1 MPDSQYI
8 KSEPF
13 GEVLA
18 AQVLQEK
25 ITDRECAA
33 VLSDLID
40 AARAASWRIALDLSN
55 VMLLASAGLG
65 TLINLHKQCLAAGG
79 KLVVFG
85 LSDELIEL
93 MKLTKLNKLLTIS
106 DSRDAALKKAS
117 A

>member
-8 KSEPF
+8 RSEPV
-13 GEVLA
+13 GQVLS

-25 ITDRECAA
+25 ITDRECTAI
-33 VLSDLID
+33 LSDLID
-40 AARAASWRIALDLSN
+40 AARAVSWRIALDLSK

-65 TLINLHKQCLAAGG
+65 TLINLHKQCVAGGG

-85 LSDELIEL
+85 LSEELVEL

-106 DSRDAALKKAS
+106 ESRDAALKKA
-117 A
+117 AA